1 MPIWAYMCLTA
12 VPDLSPETLALSKG
26 EISPT
31 ACILAN
37 VHRLLRDDTTRID
50 EVADLLRLDQS
61 LCARIVHI
69 SNSVH
74 LNRGTPAR
82 TIEEALP
89 RLGFRELRQ
98 LVSLAASRALVA
110 RPLDSYG
117 MSAEQAWHEA
127 VACAVGASHVAE
139 LIREDAGVAYTAG
152 LLHSIGRQP
161 INAHLQTLDPDL
173 LMEST
178 GFPVF
183 YGEAERNALGFT
195 QAPVAAALL
204 KSMAFPV
211 QIIDPV
217 RQQDDGL
224 YEKESQNGLR
234 YAVTIARLLYQIVYG
249 GDKKAMDNCG
259 RDVLAEVDLKPT
271 QLLDLEEPLREE
283 MERAIQLTFG

>member
-1 MPIWAYMCLTA
+1 MCPTVL
-12 VPDLSPETLALSKG
+12 PDLSPETLAFSKG
-26 EISPT
+26 EVSPT

-74 LNRGTPAR
+74 LNRGAPAR

-98 LVSLAASRALVA
+98 MVSLAASRALVA

-127 VACAVGASHVAE
+127 VACAVGAGYVAD

-161 INAHLQTLDPDL
+161 INAHLQTQSPDL
-173 LMEST
+173 VMESM
-178 GFPVF
+178 GFPIL
-183 YGEAERNALGFT
+183 YGEAERSALGFT

-204 KSMAFPV
+204 KSMAFPT

-224 YEKESQNGLR
+224 YENESRNGLR
-234 YAVTIARLLYQIVYG
+234 YAVTLARLLYQIVYG
-249 GDKKAMDNCG
+249 GDRKALSNCG
-259 RDVLAEVDLKPT
+259 RDVLSEVSLKES
-271 QLLDLEEPLREE
+271 QLLEMEAPLREE
-283 MERAIQLTFG
+283 MERAIALTFG

>member
-1 MPIWAYMCLTA
+1 MFPTA
-12 VPDLSPETLALSKG
+12 VSDLTPETLAFSKG
-26 EISPT
+26 EVSPT

-37 VHRLLRDDTTRID
+37 VHRLLREDNTRID

-74 LNRGTPAR
+74 LKRGEPAR

-110 RPLDSYG
+110 RPLDAYG

-127 VACAVGASHVAE
+127 VACAIGAGYVAE
-139 LIREDAGVAYTAG
+139 LIMEDAGVAYTAG

-161 INAHLQTLDPDL
+161 INAHLQTQSPEL

-178 GFPVF
+178 GFPVLF
-183 YGEAERNALGFT
+183 SEAERSALGFT

-204 KSMAFPV
+204 KSMAFPI

-224 YEKESQNGLR
+224 YEKDSRNGLR
-234 YAVTIARLLYQIVYG
+234 YAVTIARLLYQVVYG
-249 GDKKAMDNCG
+249 GDAKALGNCG
-259 RDVLAEVDLKPT
+259 RDVLSEVSLT
-271 QLLDLEEPLREE
+271 ESQLLAMEEPLREE
-283 MERAIQLTFG
+283 MERAIALTFG